1 MACMQTEQKLIK
13 RIKKK
18 QDKEAANTLISYYYK
33 EIYAYVY
40 RQTGNEELAKD
51 LTQDIFIQ
59 ILQKIAMFDHKKAS
73 FRTWIYRIASN
84 KIYDHY
90 RSKTHRLSLKREPI
104 DMTDENMELQN
115 SNLGLAIKDL
125 SELIVNKELIEK
137 IMEIRYGNQKK
148 YPEIKLI
155 GYTCLLM
162 TEILPLMELQP
173 CANTNNS
180 TLRSI
185 LDYCDTHY
193 NEHLTLD
200 DAANALHLSKY
211 YISRLMNDK
220 IKFGFNDYLNTLRVN
235 YACELLSV
243 TDMHIS
249 YISEISGFGT
259 IRTFNRVFQSIKHI
273 SPLEYRK
280 QNFKP
285 KKNDAENKTDVGD
298 F

>member
-1 MACMQTEQKLIK
+1 MACMRIEQKLIK

-137 IMEIRYGNQKK
+137 IMEIVSLYKQEWQ
-148 YPEIKLI
+148 EIFYMKCFEERTFQDI
-155 GYTCLLM
+155 S
-162 TEILPLMELQP
+162 Q
-173 CANTNNS
+173 
-180 TLRSI
+180 TL
-185 LDYCDTHY
+185 
-193 NEHLTLD
+193 N
-200 DAANALHLSKY
+200 
-211 YISRLMNDK
+211 
-220 IKFGFNDYLNTLRVN
+220 
-235 YACELLSV
+235 
-243 TDMHIS
+243 
-249 YISEISGFGT
+249 ISENTVKSRSYKM
-259 IRTFNRVFQSIKHI
+259 IRQIK
-273 SPLEYRK
+273 SEVDY
-280 QNFKP
+280 Q
-285 KKNDAENKTDVGD
+285 
-298 F
+298 

>member
-1 MACMQTEQKLIK
+1 MACMRIEQKLIK

-40 RQTGNEELAKD
+40 RQTANEELAKD

-137 IMEIRYGNQKK
+137 IMEIVSLYKQEWQ
-148 YPEIKLI
+148 EIFYMKCFEERTFQDI
-155 GYTCLLM
+155 S
-162 TEILPLMELQP
+162 Q
-173 CANTNNS
+173 
-180 TLRSI
+180 TL
-185 LDYCDTHY
+185 
-193 NEHLTLD
+193 N
-200 DAANALHLSKY
+200 
-211 YISRLMNDK
+211 
-220 IKFGFNDYLNTLRVN
+220 
-235 YACELLSV
+235 
-243 TDMHIS
+243 
-249 YISEISGFGT
+249 ISENTVKSRFYKM
-259 IRTFNRVFQSIKHI
+259 IRQIK
-273 SPLEYRK
+273 SEVDY
-280 QNFKP
+280 Q
-285 KKNDAENKTDVGD
+285 
-298 F
+298 

>member
-1 MACMQTEQKLIK
+1 MQTEQKLIK

-137 IMEIRYGNQKK
+137 IMEIVSLYKQEWQ
-148 YPEIKLI
+148 EIFYMKCFEERTFPDI
-155 GYTCLLM
+155 S
-162 TEILPLMELQP
+162 Q
-173 CANTNNS
+173 
-180 TLRSI
+180 TL
-185 LDYCDTHY
+185 
-193 NEHLTLD
+193 N
-200 DAANALHLSKY
+200 
-211 YISRLMNDK
+211 
-220 IKFGFNDYLNTLRVN
+220 
-235 YACELLSV
+235 
-243 TDMHIS
+243 
-249 YISEISGFGT
+249 ISENTVKSRFYKM
-259 IRTFNRVFQSIKHI
+259 IRQIK
-273 SPLEYRK
+273 SEVDY
-280 QNFKP
+280 Q
-285 KKNDAENKTDVGD
+285 
-298 F
+298 

>member
-1 MACMQTEQKLIK
+1 MQTEQKLIK

-104 DMTDENMELQN
+104 DMTDDNMELQN

-125 SELIVNKELIEK
+125 SELIVNKELIED
-137 IMEIRYGNQKK
+137 IMEIVSLYKQEWQ
-148 YPEIKLI
+148 EIFYMKCFEERTFQDI
-155 GYTCLLM
+155 S
-162 TEILPLMELQP
+162 Q
-173 CANTNNS
+173 
-180 TLRSI
+180 TL
-185 LDYCDTHY
+185 
-193 NEHLTLD
+193 N
-200 DAANALHLSKY
+200 
-211 YISRLMNDK
+211 
-220 IKFGFNDYLNTLRVN
+220 
-235 YACELLSV
+235 
-243 TDMHIS
+243 
-249 YISEISGFGT
+249 ISENTVKSRFYKM
-259 IRTFNRVFQSIKHI
+259 IRQIK
-273 SPLEYRK
+273 SEVDY
-280 QNFKP
+280 Q
-285 KKNDAENKTDVGD
+285 
-298 F
+298 

>member
-1 MACMQTEQKLIK
+1 MACMRIEQKLIK

-137 IMEIRYGNQKK
+137 IMEIVSLYKQEWQ
-148 YPEIKLI
+148 EIFYMKCFEERTFQDI
-155 GYTCLLM
+155 S
-162 TEILPLMELQP
+162 Q
-173 CANTNNS
+173 
-180 TLRSI
+180 TL
-185 LDYCDTHY
+185 
-193 NEHLTLD
+193 N
-200 DAANALHLSKY
+200 
-211 YISRLMNDK
+211 
-220 IKFGFNDYLNTLRVN
+220 
-235 YACELLSV
+235 
-243 TDMHIS
+243 
-249 YISEISGFGT
+249 ISENIVKSRFYKM
-259 IRTFNRVFQSIKHI
+259 IRQIK
-273 SPLEYRK
+273 SEVDY
-280 QNFKP
+280 Q
-285 KKNDAENKTDVGD
+285 
-298 F
+298 

>member
-1 MACMQTEQKLIK
+1 MACMRIEQKLIK

-40 RQTGNEELAKD
+40 RQTANEELAKD

-90 RSKTHRLSLKREPI
+90 RSKTHRLLLKREPI

-137 IMEIRYGNQKK
+137 IMEIVSLYKQEWQ
-148 YPEIKLI
+148 EIFYMKCFEERTFQDI
-155 GYTCLLM
+155 S
-162 TEILPLMELQP
+162 Q
-173 CANTNNS
+173 
-180 TLRSI
+180 TL
-185 LDYCDTHY
+185 
-193 NEHLTLD
+193 N
-200 DAANALHLSKY
+200 
-211 YISRLMNDK
+211 
-220 IKFGFNDYLNTLRVN
+220 
-235 YACELLSV
+235 
-243 TDMHIS
+243 
-249 YISEISGFGT
+249 ISENTVKSRFYKM
-259 IRTFNRVFQSIKHI
+259 IRQIQS
-273 SPLEYRK
+273 EVDY
-280 QNFKP
+280 Q
-285 KKNDAENKTDVGD
+285 
-298 F
+298 